1 MKEIIHTN
9 EAPAA
14 IGPYSQ
20 GVKLGNLLFTAGQI
34 ALDPSTKQLVK
45 GSIEAEVDRI
55 MQNLAAIAKAA
66 NSSLEE
72 VVKTTIFVT
81 DLSLFSRINEKYGS
95 YFSNQPPARSTVEVS
110 GLPAGANVEIEMIIA
125 IPS

>member
-1 MKEIIHTN
+1 VKEIIHTN

>member
-1 MKEIIHTN
+1 VKEIIHTN

-20 GVKLGNLLFTAGQI
+20 GVKVGNLLFTAGQI

-45 GSIEAEVDRI
+45 GSIEDEVDRI
-55 MQNLAAIAKAA
+55 MKNLAAIAKAA

-110 GLPAGANVEIEMIIA
+110 ALPAGANVEVEMIIA

>member
-20 GVKLGNLLFTAGQI
+20 GVKVGNLLFTAGQI

-45 GSIEAEVDRI
+45 GSIEDEVDRI
-55 MQNLAAIAKAA
+55 MKNLAAIAKAA

-110 GLPAGANVEIEMIIA
+110 ALPAGANVEVEMIIA